1 VTGSREPRLLIVG
14 GLSIDTI
21 TDATGDT
28 QLAVPGGNA
37 IYAAIGAR
45 MWGVSPRVVGL
56 VGDDYPSAWLDE
68 LSQAGIDA
76 TGVQRV
82 PGPHQNRF
90 AVRYRADG
98 EREPHVP
105 ATAFAAAGLPLPAV
119 LERMAELLST
129 DGNTWRTNDETRT
142 VAWRTRPDAVPPDIR
157 DADAC
162 LIVPAALDRQIEWV
176 AATLDWLPA
185 DAPVLLD
192 PEEEQ
197 GRVLTTTDLQSVLT
211 GVDVVMPSLRQIAG
225 LLVGQSLTGAAR
237 LLTSLG
243 PRIAA
248 IKLGAEGC
256 LVYDAAGDWERR
268 ISPVPTEVRD
278 TTGAG
283 DAFCGGF
290 AAGYLRTHDAFEAA
304 LFGTVSAS
312 YAIEGYGA
320 FAGLPSDPAEAQHRL
335 QSLRARSI
343 QATSPAKQEGLSG

>member
-1 VTGSREPRLLIVG
+1 VTGSSEPRLLIVG

-21 TDATGDT
+21 TDAAGDT

-45 MWGVSPRVVGL
+45 LWGVRPRVVGL
-56 VGDDYPSAWLDE
+56 IGDDYPTAWLEE
-68 LSQAGIDA
+68 LSDAGVDA

-82 PGPHQNRF
+82 AGPHQSRF

-105 ATAFAAAGLPLPAV
+105 VAAFAGAGVPMPAV

-129 DGNTWRTNDETRT
+129 DGSTWRTNDETRT
-142 VAWRTRPDAVPPDIR
+142 VAWRARPDAVPLDVR

-176 AATLDWLPA
+176 AATTAWLPI
-185 DAPVLLD
+185 DAPLLLD

-197 GRVLTTTDLQSVLT
+197 GRVLTATDLRSVLP

-225 LLVGQSLTGAAR
+225 LLVGRSLLGAAR

-248 IKLGAEGC
+248 IKLGADGC
-256 LVYDAAGDWERR
+256 LVYDAGGDWVRR
-268 ISPVPTEVRD
+268 ISPVPTEVVD
-278 TTGAG
+278 PTGAG

-290 AAGYLRTHDAFEAA
+290 AAGFLRTRDAFEAA

-312 YAIEGYGA
+312 FAIEGYGA
-320 FAGLPSDPAEAQHRL
+320 FAGLRSDPAEVQRRMHALRAD
-335 QSLRARSI
+335 SLRGNNS
-343 QATSPAKQEGLSG
+343 QDQEGFSG